1 LHASCP
7 DYAVSKTG
15 TKKDITTGFNIASAI
30 QQVNDLSQSMQP
42 TNISDEANMDYDL

>member
-7 DYAVSKTG
+7 DYAVFKTG